1 MRPTFFLVRKQLRIC
16 KHCDGA
22 ATLAVA
28 VLEGKELPDDIVRRQ
43 PGNVRRF
50 RMTVARR
57 QMTLCAGGP
66 RTRAAGHDDLW
77 HRRGLAPGP
86 TLRVVDFV
94 GLRPGGILCSARPPP
109 HRPPPQL

>member
-57 QMTLCAGGP
+57 QMTLRAGGP

-77 HRRGLAPGP
+77 HRRGVAPVPIWRGGYVVH
-86 TLRVVDFV
+86 LRLSVFF
-94 GLRPGGILCSARPPP
+94 CASPPP
-109 HRPPPQL
+109 PLP